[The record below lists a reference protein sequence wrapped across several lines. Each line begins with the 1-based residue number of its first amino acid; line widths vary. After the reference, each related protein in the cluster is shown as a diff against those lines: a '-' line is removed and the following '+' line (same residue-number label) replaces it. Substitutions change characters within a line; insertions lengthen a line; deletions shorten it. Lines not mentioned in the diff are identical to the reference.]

1 MQLFQVLS
9 EERCKVFERA
19 LEENTSQLT
28 WDTQTS
34 YDRNIQTEHFFFT
47 YGVRIQS
54 TLYYK
59 NKME

>member
-34 YDRNIQTEHFFFT
+34 YDRNIQTEHFFFHIWSPNPV
-47 YGVRIQS
+47 YIILQ
-54 TLYYK
+54 K
-59 NKME
+59 